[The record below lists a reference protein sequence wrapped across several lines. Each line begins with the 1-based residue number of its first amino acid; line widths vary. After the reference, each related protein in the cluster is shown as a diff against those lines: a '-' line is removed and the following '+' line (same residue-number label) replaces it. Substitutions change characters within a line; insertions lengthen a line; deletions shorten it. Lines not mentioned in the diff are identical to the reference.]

1 MSREQLRDVM
11 DRLDKHF
18 EADLLRRVPGALLE
32 NGDQIYIRRV
42 NGNLQWIKANVH
54 GGGQEWEDLVSGGT
68 MRQIELRALLEGQN
82 RINAEKEEKLKALE
96 VGWYQDTKGDL
107 YQFDGTT
114 WLGNVPSRAVIEKL
128 EYLGK

>member
-1 MSREQLRDVM
+1 
-11 DRLDKHF
+11 LDKQDKFF
-18 EADLLRRVPGALLE
+18 EADLLRRAPGALLE
-32 NGDQIYIRRV
+32 NGDQIYIRRID
-42 NGNLQWIKANVH
+42 GRLQWLKANVH
-54 GGGQEWEDLVSGGT
+54 GGGQHWEDLISGAS

-82 RINAEKEEKLKALE
+82 RIDAEKAEIK